1 VYYWSICDKWR
12 LFNLQSLVLFVVDD
26 SFLVLLVYEWSICVW
41 QQLWHLGV
49 PMVCLL
55 GLLLSFQNLK
65 TKTNLI
71 REVCFGVASYTKG
84 PFTIET
90 S

>member
-1 VYYWSICDKWR
+1 VSQHKKIFIAIA
-12 LFNLQSLVLFVVDD
+12 LI
-26 SFLVLLVYEWSICVW
+26 EWQPKMTEVK
-41 QQLWHLGV
+41 LHLGV
-49 PMVCLL
+49 PMVCRSGIAVVL
-55 GLLLSFQNLK
+55 QNLK
-65 TKTNLI
+65 TKKNLI